1 MRMRRPMS
9 SRTGMFCKLGFVDER
24 RPVAVTAWLN
34 EVWMRPVE
42 RLTSWGS
49 AST

>member
-1 MRMRRPMS
+1 MRRPIS
-9 SRTGMFCKLGFVDER
+9 SRTGMFCRLGFVDER
-24 RPVAVTAWLN
+24 TPVAVTARLK
-34 EVWMRPVE
+34 EVWMRPVR